1 MSRRP
6 GEIPDAQSAIVGA
19 NIRSL
24 RQRREWSQVK
34 IGELMGWPNGSTVCA
49 AEGRRGGWQRKF
61 TAREVERLAAIF
73 GVSPWQLTTRCA
85 NCSGEPPTGF
95 ACLACGAA
103 SPDLAPAAEVNRVG
117 GERDT

>member
-49 AEGRRGGWQRKF
+49 AEGRRGGRQRKF
-61 TAREVERLAAIF
+61 TADEVERLAAIF
-73 GVSPWQLTTRCA
+73 GVSPGRLTARCA
-85 NCSGEPPTGF
+85 NCGGQPPAGF
-95 ACLACGAA
+95 ACLACGTASSQPGPILELKRTDAA
-103 SPDLAPAAEVNRVG
+103 N
-117 GERDT
+117 